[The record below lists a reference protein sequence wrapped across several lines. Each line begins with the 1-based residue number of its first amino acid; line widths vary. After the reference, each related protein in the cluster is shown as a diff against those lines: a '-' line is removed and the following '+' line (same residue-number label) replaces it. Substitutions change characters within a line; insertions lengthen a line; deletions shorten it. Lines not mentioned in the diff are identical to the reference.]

1 MEQAHQKIDIN
12 GLQIPLPLMQRYG
25 LQIGAQVVLELGT
38 EGIRVLPAVVD
49 RSEIEGRALR
59 YLLRNLGDAVSIY
72 AEQIEDRWQV
82 TVFASG
88 RPMPLGDLVYGL
100 AGDLQEE
107 RSTPLETMRRQAAI
121 VTLGE

>member
-59 YLLRNLGDAVSIY
+59 YLFRNLGDAVSVL

-82 TVFASG
+82 TVFAPGS
-88 RPMPLGDLVYGL
+88 PMPLGELVYEL
-100 AGDLQEE
+100 AGDFQEK
-107 RSTPLETMRRQAAI
+107 RSTPLETMRHQAVVA
-121 VTLGE
+121 VGE

>member
-49 RSEIEGRALR
+49 RTEIEGRALR

-82 TVFASG
+82 TVFAPG

-107 RSTPLETMRRQAAI
+107 RSTPLETMRRQAA
-121 VTLGE
+121 VTVGE

>member
-59 YLLRNLGDAVSIY
+59 FLFHNLGDAVSIH
-72 AEQIEDRWQV
+72 AEQVEDWWQV
-82 TVFASG
+82 TVFATES
-88 RPMPLGDLVYGL
+88 PMPLGELVYGL
-100 AGDLQEE
+100 AGDFQEE
-107 RSTPLETMRRQAAI
+107 RSTPLETMRRQAVVA
-121 VTLGE
+121 VGE